1 MNAETP
7 IRESLVVYN
16 LAATKGKLCSIKIH
30 NKGKELSGAEL
41 LGNGYEDPK
50 THRKHI
56 RKNYA
61 YIVDFC
67 GTKEQLL
74 SLLLTLHNQG
84 LTWKRN
90 QIFYNDNPTSFVVL
104 DFDLLDSL
112 DEKELVSYA
121 KSHSENVLLTQSN
134 SYVKDYKVSY
144 KLYAI
149 TESPIDVSGENFK
162 ENIKACMSSLESSI
176 FSYLYESLDDAD
188 DVEFTNHADVTYANN
203 LLQLTYNQLRVEHPQ
218 NIKVK
223 YPDAVYKSKTNFVSE
238 IPSEDRDSVIELPR
252 FLWEYDEITENVQV
266 FKYNSFSSL
275 FDGLPVNVTDC
286 SLMGHIPNKEDR
298 ILPKKEEKI
307 QTSPSTSENAID
319 NYAGLKFVS
328 ETFDPKHCHRRY
340 MPTDLRSFC
349 REWKI
354 KRYFREKVYA
364 PWLNIPVLKDIPT
377 KIQVGSRHFSML
389 TRINYCIHD
398 MIIADRLLLENGFEF
413 QYDLYHV
420 FNNVKNYCSN
430 RFTDLP
436 DFWKDHPDEAI
447 YKAVLNAYRS
457 YDEGK
462 MMKIYHN
469 KKKDDYYKSRLTSND
484 FTTLVE
490 RLSNM
495 IDGDFTKLT
504 RSLYIECMDS
514 DPVFFDIDIGT
525 LWRRIRKEYK
535 GILPKNQNQDKIGC
549 KYKTSLKF
557 KTKAEFDT
565 YYTENKHDSYWK
577 KYHKF
582 FDSLVS

>member
-1 MNAETP
+1 M
-7 IRESLVVYN
+7 Y
-16 LAATKGKLCSIKIH
+16 
-30 NKGKELSGAEL
+30 
-41 LGNGYEDPK
+41 
-50 THRKHI
+50 
-56 RKNYA
+56 
-61 YIVDFC
+61 
-67 GTKEQLL
+67 
-74 SLLLTLHNQG
+74 
-84 LTWKRN
+84 
-90 QIFYNDNPTSFVVL
+90 
-104 DFDLLDSL
+104 
-112 DEKELVSYA
+112 
-121 KSHSENVLLTQSN
+121 
-134 SYVKDYKVSY
+134 
-144 KLYAI
+144 
-149 TESPIDVSGENFK
+149 
-162 ENIKACMSSLESSI
+162 
-176 FSYLYESLDDAD
+176 
-188 DVEFTNHADVTYANN
+188 
-203 LLQLTYNQLRVEHPQ
+203 
-218 NIKVK
+218 
-223 YPDAVYKSKTNFVSE
+223 
-238 IPSEDRDSVIELPR
+238 
-252 FLWEYDEITENVQV
+252 
-266 FKYNSFSSL
+266 
-275 FDGLPVNVTDC
+275 
-286 SLMGHIPNKEDR
+286 
-298 ILPKKEEKI
+298 

-514 DPVFFDIDIGT
+514 DPAFFDIDIGT

-549 KYKTSLKF
+549 KYKTSMKF